1 MKLLLWYDDEKL
13 SIEFDTA
20 PCIGVRYVTP
30 SSTPAEKKSIKKFPF
45 INKRELKVWIT
56 DKTKGYTY
64 HFSIPKGYCYD
75 GASIP
80 RFFWR
85 VIGSKTD
92 NAFLIAALIHD
103 VLCEN
108 HYYVNG
114 DRYLS
119 TIVFERLLSVGG
131 VGGFKRW
138 LMKHSVDNFQKF
150 QGWG

>member
-64 HFSIPKGYCYD
+64 HFIIPKGYCYD